1 MPNGPSPPSNWSLIT
16 GGVLGVYC
24 HHNYAHAANDPNER
38 LPEMLKGADAAMAA
52 VCAVHGLETQA
63 RPVYLTT
70 AAGEAW
76 SPASLW
82 YRKLDRPN
90 ANKNG
95 DDDDSSGDEAG
106 FYPDKYE
113 KPANKYAQR
122 GLDKLK
128 DDPVDLFNVKAT
140 SKKHLGES
148 AKIEWVG
155 ENFHAAQTYEN
166 LGDYE
171 EWMAG
176 RLDEM
181 NWVRGFGGIHWL
193 NKARHKEGNMAYLTV
208 RALYVG
214 GAG

>member
-1 MPNGPSPPSNWSLIT
+1 
-16 GGVLGVYC
+16 
-24 HHNYAHAANDPNER
+24 
-38 LPEMLKGADAAMAA
+38 MLKGADAAMAA
-52 VCAVHGLETQA
+52 VCAAYGLETQA

-76 SPASLW
+76 SPQSLW
-82 YRKLDRPN
+82 YRKLDRES

-95 DDDDSSGDEAG
+95 DDDDSSGDDDG

-113 KPANKYAQR
+113 KPANKHAQR
-122 GLDKLK
+122 GLNKLK

-140 SKKHLGES
+140 SKNHLGES

-155 ENFHAAQTYEN
+155 ENFHSAQTYEN

-176 RLDEM
+176 RLDEV

-193 NKARHKEGNMAYLTV
+193 NKARYKEGNMAYLTV
-208 RALYVG
+208 RALLVG
-214 GAG
+214 EVG